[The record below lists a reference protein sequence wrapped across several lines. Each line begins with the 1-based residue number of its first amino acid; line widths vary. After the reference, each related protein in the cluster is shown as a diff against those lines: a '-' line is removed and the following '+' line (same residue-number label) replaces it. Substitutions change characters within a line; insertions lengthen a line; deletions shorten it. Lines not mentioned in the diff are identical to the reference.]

1 MRKSICS
8 LFLWSIASLLAIPL
22 PVTGQLLPSFG
33 RLQSLLSSVQ
43 VDNATINQS
52 VEAAASQP
60 YRLRFRI
67 GTTIGR
73 GSEQTEE
80 YELNLALLDTLQI
93 SIVDSRNKLSVSLAA
108 QRDPLI
114 LRISRSSQGSYVK
127 SMMLQAGDADQARE
141 LVTVVKR
148 LVREARPVWEADAV
162 FPQDLQGIDRWLNE
176 QIGQVS
182 FLEQAY
188 EQSWRSLAEGEYE
201 LAASNAKTG
210 QQLLAFS
217 PNDMTAASLRVQARG
232 DEVQLSLSTQRS
244 VNLVRCVQ
252 DGTPCNYRNAIVLR
266 CRRYDQA
273 LLIAKALQQWLLLQQ
288 QQARPPARV
297 RSREEAMTRLAVLLK
312 DFSIENTSYQQ
323 QVSGDRILEWTQQIN
338 SSQKLTDK
346 KYRFHPADIDTS
358 QLLITTRGATAFLE
372 INCLKRLPYIEQSE
386 GGNRMPFVS
395 SIDIPMPDIPAA
407 RQLQLLLRQLRA
419 LSPADI
425 APANFSWLAATV
437 AEYHYRPDM
446 KQVLSQPEGSACK
459 WLLQYE
465 ISSSRGGESSW
476 YEFSLQDIN
485 PNQIRLDV
493 SGREV
498 SVRLNTHGEQ
508 ALIKLYTAADKYNFE
523 RSLAIYFND
532 IDAAK
537 RAEVSIRA
545 LLQSCQ

>member
-1 MRKSICS
+1 
-8 LFLWSIASLLAIPL
+8 
-22 PVTGQLLPSFG
+22 
-33 RLQSLLSSVQ
+33 
-43 VDNATINQS
+43 
-52 VEAAASQP
+52 
-60 YRLRFRI
+60 
-67 GTTIGR
+67 
-73 GSEQTEE
+73 
-80 YELNLALLDTLQI
+80 
-93 SIVDSRNKLSVSLAA
+93 
-108 QRDPLI
+108 
-114 LRISRSSQGSYVK
+114 
-127 SMMLQAGDADQARE
+127 
-141 LVTVVKR
+141 
-148 LVREARPVWEADAV
+148 
-162 FPQDLQGIDRWLNE
+162 
-176 QIGQVS
+176 
-182 FLEQAY
+182 
-188 EQSWRSLAEGEYE
+188 
-201 LAASNAKTG
+201 
-210 QQLLAFS
+210 
-217 PNDMTAASLRVQARG
+217 
-232 DEVQLSLSTQRS
+232 
-244 VNLVRCVQ
+244 
-252 DGTPCNYRNAIVLR
+252 
-266 CRRYDQA
+266 
-273 LLIAKALQQWLLLQQ
+273 
-288 QQARPPARV
+288 
-297 RSREEAMTRLAVLLK
+297 MTRLAVLLK